1 MAEKE
6 KNDGLAEEVVKLGM
20 TILTAGIPLL
30 IKVLTKKK

>member
-6 KNDGLAEEVVKLGM
+6 KNDGLVQDVVKFGM

-30 IKVLTKKK
+30 IKVLKKKK